1 MVVDGLLESRAFALD
16 TSDALINVD
25 GNINLAN
32 EQMMLNVYPHTKG
45 FRILSL
51 RSPLYV
57 KGTFKHPDVGV
68 MKGPLAIRGA
78 AALALGAVNPFAALI
93 ALLAPSHKES
103 TPCPELMAT
112 AREGL
117 KGSPAIPR

>member
-1 MVVDGLLESRAFALD
+1 
-16 TSDALINVD
+16 
-25 GNINLAN
+25 
-32 EQMMLNVYPHTKG
+32 
-45 FRILSL
+45 
-51 RSPLYV
+51 
-57 KGTFKHPDVGV
+57 

-117 KGSPAIPR
+117 KGSPAIAR